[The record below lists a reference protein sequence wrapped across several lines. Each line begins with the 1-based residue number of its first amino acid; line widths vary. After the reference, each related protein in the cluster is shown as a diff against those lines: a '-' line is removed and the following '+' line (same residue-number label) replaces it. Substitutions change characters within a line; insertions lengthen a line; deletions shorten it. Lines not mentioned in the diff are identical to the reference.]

1 MYQISWTVEH
11 GPDDNDIASFYM
23 LVETGAE
30 VIERMDELTDD
41 EDVVHWTVSMVVQ
54 SGDDEDE
61 KGPEDHE
68 EMMVWQDNAV
78 TLATKVMFESKDTMD
93 TAHQVQRAFQ
103 LLPRSMEQAEI
114 FATVMNMVSGYMGRD
129 TEAMQNFFEV
139 CAASVDDMHRAA
151 DQLSRRIN

>member
-1 MYQISWTVEH
+1 MYQISWTVEYEQ
-11 GPDDNDIASFYM
+11 DDISSFYV
-23 LVETGAE
+23 LAQTGAE
-30 VIERMDELTDD
+30 VIEWMDNLNEDD
-41 EDVVHWTVSMVVQ
+41 DVVHWTVSMVVQ

-78 TLATKVMFESKDTMD
+78 TLATKVMFESKNTMD

-103 LLPRSMEQAEI
+103 LLPRTMEQAEI